1 MTLSALKTINTGTV
15 VLESDGTSSVL
26 NVPALTSF
34 TETNGRTYSTLQA
47 SNGGTVND
55 SSLASLSNVNLD
67 VAGHRRNLTLGS
79 LTSFIP
85 ATSRSAAGRR

>member
-1 MTLSALKTINTGTV
+1 M

-55 SSLASLSNVNLD
+55 NSLASLTNVNFNVSGTGVEPHAQRSDL
-67 VAGHRRNLTLGS
+67 VQR
-79 LTSFIP
+79 P